1 MNLLRNIFWNTEQAR
16 IRSGFRLVLL
26 VTMYV
31 ALGNGLEFLIGSMT
45 DQIEFASNA
54 PLWIFL
60 VMAGVLLSSGV
71 ISVWLAG
78 RFLDRRLFTEFGFH
92 LNRQWWIDLCF
103 GMGLG
108 ILLITLIFIIELAF
122 GWISINEI
130 FFMLNPKQL
139 FVLPIFIFLI
149 LFICIGISEELV
161 SRGYLLKNL
170 AEGFN
175 IKVIGPRG
183 AIIIGWILSSIVFG
197 LFHLDNNNATFL
209 STLNI
214 TIGGIFLGIGFVV
227 TGELAIPIGLH
238 ITWNLF
244 QANVFGF
251 PVSGITIPSQVVT
264 VFNVTQ
270 TGPEIWTGGAFG
282 PEGGLLCSLAFLLGM
297 VLTLIW
303 LHRRRRL
310 DSGIIRTSLAYV
322 GSPVI
327 KKQKA

>member
-1 MNLLRNIFWNTEQAR
+1 MKLLRNIFWNTEQTR

-31 ALGNGLEFLIGSMT
+31 ALGNGLDFLIGSIT
-45 DQIEFASNA
+45 DQIEFAINS
-54 PLWIFL
+54 PLWVFL
-60 VMAGVLLSSGV
+60 VMAGVILSSGV
-71 ISVWLAG
+71 LCVWLAG
-78 RFLDRRLFTEFGFH
+78 RFLDRRLFKEFGFH
-92 LNRQWWIDLCF
+92 FSGQWWIDLSF

-108 ILLITLIFIIELAF
+108 ILLISLIFIIEFTF
-122 GWISINEI
+122 GWIIINEI
-130 FFMLNPKQL
+130 FFVLNPKQL
-139 FVLPIFIFLI
+139 FILPFFIFLF

-175 IKVIGPRG
+175 IKFIGPRG

-197 LFHLDNNNATFL
+197 LFHIDNNNATFL

-214 TIGGIFLGIGFVV
+214 TVGGIFFGIGFVL

-251 PVSGITIPSQVVT
+251 PVSGITIPSEVIS
-264 VFNVTQ
+264 VFKVTQ
-270 TGPEIWTGGAFG
+270 AGPEIWTGGAFG
-282 PEGGLLCSLAFLLGM
+282 PEGGLLCSLAILLGI

-303 LHRRRRL
+303 LHRRRR
-310 DSGIIRTSLAYV
+310 SGKGLLHTPLAYRKSTV
-322 GSPVI
+322 L
-327 KKQKA
+327 KK